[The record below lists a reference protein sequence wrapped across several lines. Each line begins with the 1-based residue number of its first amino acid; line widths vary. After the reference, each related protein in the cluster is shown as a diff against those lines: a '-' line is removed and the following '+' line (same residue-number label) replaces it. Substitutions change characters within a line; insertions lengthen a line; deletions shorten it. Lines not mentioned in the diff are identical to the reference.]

1 MKIDRLK
8 EIREDRD
15 YTQIEIAKIL
25 KITQAQY
32 SRYEQGINLISTE
45 KLSLLADFYDVSVDY
60 LLLRTD
66 IKNPYPKSIVNKK
79 K

>member
-66 IKNPYPKSIVNKK
+66 IKNPYPTSIVTNKK
-79 K
+79 